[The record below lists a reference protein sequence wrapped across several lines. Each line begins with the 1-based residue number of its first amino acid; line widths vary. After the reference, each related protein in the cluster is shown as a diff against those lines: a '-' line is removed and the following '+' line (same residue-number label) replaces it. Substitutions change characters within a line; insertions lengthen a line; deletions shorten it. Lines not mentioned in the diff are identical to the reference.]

1 MVKLVKYVQLDIP
14 IVIIDVLEKL
24 KIAMNMMKMDYAK
37 NVRIILD
44 SSKKIE
50 MNVLIKKTW

>member
-1 MVKLVKYVQLDIP
+1 MP